1 MDDSEAGKTK
11 ANTILEDFVTKYCCQ
26 HFQNQIDEHIYFLPA
41 AERSRSISR
50 FSSWDQSAVQESKKP
65 EQIISIFP
73 PFYLHRP
80 HAPKLAQI
88 WKHL

>member
-1 MDDSEAGKTK
+1 MAQGNCDFLGLI
-11 ANTILEDFVTKYCCQ
+11 ILTMLATPPQVQYMVS
-26 HFQNQIDEHIYFLPA
+26 IFLPA

-73 PFYLHRP
+73 PFYLHQP

-88 WKHL
+88 